1 MPIIVQVAYRKLK
14 ELAYFQLSEQVELT
28 PGEHCLIETENGPEL
43 GEIISLPKQ
52 VDTIS
57 TDVRRLIR
65 RLTKEDHSQLSYNQ
79 RKEDDAFRVCGQK
92 VEDRELNM
100 KLVTVEY
107 TFNRSKLFI
116 YYTAPERVDFREL
129 VKDLAY
135 VFKTRI
141 EMCQVGV
148 RDEAKMVGGFG
159 CCGRKLCCVT
169 FLKDFKPVTI
179 DMAKE
184 QELSLA
190 SSKISGICG
199 RLMCCLAYEYTFY
212 HEERKKY
219 PDVDSRV
226 KIKDKDMVGKVKG
239 INILRQKVTIE
250 LEDGTI
256 KECTLCDLHNAKP
269 LEEEAK
275 K

>member
-1 MPIIVQVAYRKLK
+1 MPKIVQVAYRKLK
-14 ELAYFQLSEQVELT
+14 EVGYFQVFDQIELT
-28 PGEHCLIETENGPEL
+28 TSEECLVDTENGLEVGTVL
-43 GEIISLPKQ
+43 SLPRIVENQPADIRK
-52 VDTIS
+52 V
-57 TDVRRLIR
+57 IR
-65 RLTKEDHSQLSYNQ
+65 RLSREDRNQITFNQKKE
-79 RKEDDAFRVCGQK
+79 EEAFRSCVEK

-107 TFNRSKLFI
+107 TFSRNKLFI

-135 VFKTRI
+135 IFKTRI

-159 CCGRKLCCVT
+159 CCGRRLCCVT

-190 SSKISGICG
+190 SSKISGVCG
-199 RLMCCLAYEYTFY
+199 RLMCCLSYEYTFY
-212 HEERKKY
+212 QEEKKRY
-219 PDVDSRV
+219 PEIDTKLKV
-226 KIKDKDMVGKVKG
+226 KEGVGKVRG
-239 INILRQKVTIE
+239 INILRQTVTLE
-250 LEDGTI
+250 MEDGTI
-256 KECTLCDLHNAKP
+256 REYKAAELNVIKNG
-269 LEEEAK
+269 EKEAK

>member
-1 MPIIVQVAYRKLK
+1 MPKVIQVAYRKLK
-14 ELAYFQLSEQVELT
+14 EVGYFHLPDQLELT
-28 PGEHCLIETENGPEL
+28 TGEEGLVDTENGLEVAQALALPRPAETL
-43 GEIISLPKQ
+43 PADIRKVVRKLAREDRHQIIFNQK
-52 VDTIS
+52 
-57 TDVRRLIR
+57 
-65 RLTKEDHSQLSYNQ
+65 KE
-79 RKEDDAFRVCGQK
+79 EEAFKSCVEK

-107 TFNRSKLFI
+107 TFSRSKLFI

-135 VFKTRI
+135 LFKTRI

-159 CCGRKLCCVT
+159 CCGRRLCCVT

-190 SSKISGICG
+190 SSKISGVCG
-199 RLMCCLAYEYTFY
+199 RLMCCLSYEYTFY
-212 HEERKKY
+212 QEEKKRY
-219 PDVDSRV
+219 PEIDSKI
-226 KIKDKDMVGKVKG
+226 KIKDGLGKVKG
-239 INILRQKVTIE
+239 INILRQTVTLE
-250 LEDGTI
+250 MEDGTSHEYKVSDLNGI
-256 KECTLCDLHNAKP
+256 KNSEK
-269 LEEEAK
+269 EAK
-275 K
+275 

>member
-1 MPIIVQVAYRKLK
+1 MPRIIQVSYRKLK
-14 ELAYFQLSEQVELT
+14 ESSYFILADPLEVNVGDE
-28 PGEHCLIETENGPEL
+28 CLVETENGLEL
-43 GEIISLPKQ
+43 GQATVAAKSVETLPAEAKKM
-52 VDTIS
+52 
-57 TDVRRLIR
+57 VRK
-65 RLTKEDHSQLSYNQ
+65 LTNEDRNQLAINRKKE
-79 RKEDDAFRVCGQK
+79 EEAFKSCVEK

-107 TFNRSKLFI
+107 TFSRSKLFI

-135 VFKTRI
+135 IFKTRI

-159 CCGRKLCCVT
+159 CCGRRLCCVT

-190 SSKISGICG
+190 SSKISGVCG
-199 RLMCCLAYEYTFY
+199 RLMCCLSYEYNFY
-212 HEERKKY
+212 QDEKKKY
-219 PDVDSRV
+219 PEQDSKI
-226 KIKDKDMVGKVKG
+226 KIKDTVGRVRS
-239 INILRQKVTIE
+239 INILRQKVTLE
-250 LEDGTI
+250 LEDGTV
-256 KECTLCDLHNAKP
+256 KEYSLAEICGHKGCHKEP
-269 LEEEAK
+269 EK
-275 K
+275 

>member
-1 MPIIVQVAYRKLK
+1 MPKIVQIAYRKLK
-14 ELAYFQLSEQVELT
+14 EVGYFHVPDQLELT
-28 PGEHCLIETENGPEL
+28 TGEEGLIDTENGLEAGSVL
-43 GEIISLPKQ
+43 SLPRS
-52 VDTIS
+52 VETLPAEIRRV
-57 TDVRRLIR
+57 VRRLSREDRNQIIFNQK
-65 RLTKEDHSQLSYNQ
+65 KE
-79 RKEDDAFRVCGQK
+79 EEAFRSCVEK

-107 TFNRSKLFI
+107 TFSRSKLFI

-135 VFKTRI
+135 IFKTRI

-159 CCGRKLCCVT
+159 CCGRRLCCVT

-190 SSKISGICG
+190 SSKISGVCG
-199 RLMCCLAYEYTFY
+199 RLMCCLSYEYTFY
-212 HEERKKY
+212 QEEKKRY
-219 PDVDSRV
+219 PGIDTKV
-226 KIKDKDMVGKVKG
+226 KVKEGLGKVRG
-239 INILRQKVTIE
+239 INILRQTVTLE
-250 LEDGTI
+250 MEDGTTREYKI
-256 KECTLCDLHNAKP
+256 ADLNEMKNGRK
-269 LEEEAK
+269 EAK
-275 K
+275 

>member
-1 MPIIVQVAYRKLK
+1 MPKIVQVAYRKLK
-14 ELAYFQLSEQVELT
+14 EVGYFYIPEQLELT
-28 PGEHCLIETENGPEL
+28 TGEECLIDTENGLEVAAVL
-43 GEIISLPKQ
+43 SLPRIVETLPADIRK
-52 VDTIS
+52 V
-57 TDVRRLIR
+57 IR
-65 RLTKEDHSQLSYNQ
+65 RLSREDRNQITFNQKKE
-79 RKEDDAFRVCGQK
+79 EEAFRSCVEK

-107 TFNRSKLFI
+107 TFSRSKLFI

-135 VFKTRI
+135 IFKTRI

-159 CCGRKLCCVT
+159 CCGRRLCCVT

-190 SSKISGICG
+190 SSKISGVCG
-199 RLMCCLAYEYTFY
+199 RLMCCLSYEYTFY
-212 HEERKKY
+212 QEEKKRY
-219 PDVDSRV
+219 PGIDS
-226 KIKDKDMVGKVKG
+226 KIKVKEGLGKVRG
-239 INILRQKVTIE
+239 INILRQTVTLE
-250 LEDGTI
+250 MEDGTTREYKVAELNGLK
-256 KECTLCDLHNAKP
+256 KEEK
-269 LEEEAK
+269 EAK
-275 K
+275 

>member
-1 MPIIVQVAYRKLK
+1 MPKILQISYRKLK
-14 ELAYFQLSEQVELT
+14 EIGYFQIPDYLELT
-28 PGEHCLIETENGPEL
+28 VGEECLIDTENGLEL
-43 GEIISLPKQ
+43 GTVISVPK
-52 VDTIS
+52 V
-57 TDVRRLIR
+57 VEPALAEARRVIR
-65 RLTKEDHSQLSYNQ
+65 RLTKEDRNQLAFNQ
-79 RKEDDAFRVCGQK
+79 RKEEDAFKICVEK
-92 VEDRELNM
+92 VDDRELNM

-107 TFNRSKLFI
+107 TFSRSKLFI

-135 VFKTRI
+135 IFKTRI

-159 CCGRKLCCVT
+159 CCGRRLCCVT

-184 QELSLA
+184 QELSLT
-190 SSKISGICG
+190 SSKISGVCG
-199 RLMCCLAYEYTFY
+199 RLMCCLAYEYSFY
-212 HEERKKY
+212 HDERKKY
-219 PDVDSRV
+219 PEIDCRI
-226 KIKDKDMVGKVKG
+226 KIKEGTGKVKS

-250 LEDGTI
+250 LENGAV
-256 KECTLCDLHNAKP
+256 KEFALSEVQATRHQEK
-269 LEEEAK
+269 EQK

>member
-1 MPIIVQVAYRKLK
+1 MPKIVHVSYRKLK
-14 ELAYFQLSEQVELT
+14 EIGYFIMPEQMELNV
-28 PGEHCLIETENGPEL
+28 GDECLIETENGLEA
-43 GEIISLPKQ
+43 GQAVTLPKNS
-52 VDTIS
+52 DTPPA
-57 TDVRRLIR
+57 DLKKVVRRLSPEDR
-65 RLTKEDHSQLSYNQ
+65 NQVTANQKKE
-79 RKEDDAFRVCGQK
+79 EEAFKNCVEK

-107 TFNRSKLFI
+107 TFSRSKLFI

-135 VFKTRI
+135 IFKTRI

-159 CCGRKLCCVT
+159 CCGRRLCCVT

-190 SSKISGICG
+190 SSKISGVCG
-199 RLMCCLAYEYTFY
+199 RLMCCLSYEYNFY
-212 HEERKKY
+212 QGERKKY
-219 PDVDSRV
+219 PEVDSR
-226 KIKDKDMVGKVKG
+226 IKLKEGTGRVRSV
-239 INILRQKVTIE
+239 NILCRKIIIE
-250 LEDGTI
+250 MEDGTVRECGLADI
-256 KECTLCDLHNAKP
+256 SGGKPAVKET
-269 LEEEAK
+269 K

>member
-1 MPIIVQVAYRKLK
+1 MPKIVQIAYRKLK
-14 ELAYFQLSEQVELT
+14 EVGYFHLPDHLELNTSEE
-28 PGEHCLIETENGPEL
+28 CLIDTENGLEVGSVL
-43 GEIISLPKQ
+43 SLPRSVETMPADIRKVIRKLSREDRNQ
-52 VDTIS
+52 VIFNQK
-57 TDVRRLIR
+57 
-65 RLTKEDHSQLSYNQ
+65 KE
-79 RKEDDAFRVCGQK
+79 EEAFRSCVEK

-107 TFNRSKLFI
+107 TFSRSKLFI

-135 VFKTRI
+135 IFKTRI

-159 CCGRKLCCVT
+159 CCGRRLCCVT

-190 SSKISGICG
+190 SSKISGVCG
-199 RLMCCLAYEYTFY
+199 RLMCCLSYEYTFY
-212 HEERKKY
+212 QEEKKRY
-219 PDVDSRV
+219 PEVDSKLKV
-226 KIKDKDMVGKVKG
+226 KEGLGKVRG
-239 INILRQKVTIE
+239 INILRQTVTLE
-250 LEDGTI
+250 MEDGTTREY
-256 KECTLCDLHNAKP
+256 KVADLNWPKNS
-269 LEEEAK
+269 EKEAK

>member
-1 MPIIVQVAYRKLK
+1 MPKVAHISYRKLK
-14 ELAYFQLSEQVELT
+14 EISYFLLPDYLELGL
-28 PGEHCLIETENGPEL
+28 GEECLIETENGLEL
-43 GEIISLPKQ
+43 GSAVAMPKNMETSPP
-52 VDTIS
+52 DIKK
-57 TDVRRLIR
+57 LIR
-65 RLTKEDHSQLSYNQ
+65 KLTREDRNQINFNQKKED
-79 RKEDDAFRVCGQK
+79 EAFKSCVEK

-135 VFKTRI
+135 IFKTRI

-159 CCGRKLCCVT
+159 CCGRRICCVT

-179 DMAKE
+179 DMAKD
-184 QELSLA
+184 QELSLS
-190 SSKISGICG
+190 SSKISGACG
-199 RLMCCLAYEYTFY
+199 RLMCCISYEHKFY
-212 HEERKKY
+212 QEERKKY
-219 PDVDSRV
+219 PQTET
-226 KIKDKDMVGKVKG
+226 KIKIKEGLAKVKSL
-239 INILRQKVTIE
+239 NILRERITLE
-250 LEDGTI
+250 LEDGTLKDCSLSEINSI
-256 KECTLCDLHNAKP
+256 KNGDKET
-269 LEEEAK
+269 K

>member
-1 MPIIVQVAYRKLK
+1 MPKILQISYRKLK
-14 ELAYFQLSEQVELT
+14 EIGYFQSPDYLELSV
-28 PGEHCLIETENGPEL
+28 GEECVIDTENGLEL
-43 GEIISLPKQ
+43 GEILSVPK
-52 VDTIS
+52 VVES
-57 TDVRRLIR
+57 VPAEVRRIVR
-65 RLTKEDHSQLSYNQ
+65 RLTKEDRNQMAFNQ
-79 RKEDDAFRVCGQK
+79 RKEEDAFKVCVEK
-92 VEDRELNM
+92 VDDRELNM

-107 TFNRSKLFI
+107 TFGRSKLFI

-135 VFKTRI
+135 MFKTRI

-159 CCGRKLCCVT
+159 CCGRRLCCAT

-199 RLMCCLAYEYTFY
+199 RLMCCLAYEYPFY

-219 PDVDSRV
+219 PEIDCR
-226 KIKDKDMVGKVKG
+226 IKMKEVSGKVKS

-250 LEDGTI
+250 LENGTI
-256 KECTLCDLHNAKP
+256 KEFALSEIHEARQ
-269 LEEEAK
+269 LEKDQK